1 MNISIVIPAHNEAA
15 FLKGCLESICI
26 QTLAPQQ
33 LIVVSDNSSDNTY
46 KIAQEFAE
54 KHPFINTVNH
64 SSSNIH
70 MPGSKVVQAFNFGLK
85 QLDKDYDILLKLD
98 ADILLPKN
106 YLETISDRFS
116 HNPSLGICGGFA
128 YEQDHKGQWLLN
140 HPMDKTHIRGAFK
153 AYSKACFTAMG
164 GLRIA
169 MGWDTVDELLAQYHG
184 FELKTEE
191 HLSVKHLRPIGAA
204 YNKKAKLLQGKAMY
218 GMRYGL
224 LITLIAAFKMAVKQK
239 RFIAFFHHMGG
250 FFEAKKENAPFMVN
264 HEEGVFIRRLRWK
277 NMRSKILG

>member
-54 KHPFINTVNH
+54 KHPFITAVNH

-128 YEQDHKGQWLLN
+128 YEQDHKGQWL
-140 HPMDKTHIRGAFK
+140 
-153 AYSKACFTAMG
+153 
-164 GLRIA
+164 
-169 MGWDTVDELLAQYHG
+169 
-184 FELKTEE
+184 
-191 HLSVKHLRPIGAA
+191 
-204 YNKKAKLLQGKAMY
+204 
-218 GMRYGL
+218 
-224 LITLIAAFKMAVKQK
+224 
-239 RFIAFFHHMGG
+239 
-250 FFEAKKENAPFMVN
+250 
-264 HEEGVFIRRLRWK
+264 
-277 NMRSKILG
+277 